1 MILRTI
7 KQTVLLAA
15 FAGLLAACNKQDTP
29 DIPESRLFATPEA
42 AVDAFV
48 TALERAVSER
58 LGFSEKLESARLQM
72 VEQLRQERDA
82 RQAALFVAL
91 QPGALFL
98 GRAEPLAS
106 ALTSAL

>member
-48 TALERAVSER
+48 TARVDR
-58 LGFSEKLESARLQM
+58 
-72 VEQLRQERDA
+72 
-82 RQAALFVAL
+82 
-91 QPGALFL
+91 
-98 GRAEPLAS
+98 
-106 ALTSAL
+106 